1 MNKNLLAHAALLAA
15 NILYGINYLAVKE
28 VCPVGMHPYS
38 LSVMRAI
45 GALVLLWVSVVFI
58 PSQKIERK
66 DWMKMVLGGILG
78 VAVNQ
83 TLLIVGI
90 NSTSSINASIIMT
103 SNPLFVMILAA
114 IFLRNPITRLKI
126 LGVVLGASG
135 AALLIFHSGRVEMN
149 AETMFGDTVILVN
162 SIMYAVYLI
171 YIKPLMLK
179 YDAFTVMRWMFLFGS
194 GFVLLFGGHEFFATD
209 FAAITPYVW
218 SMTAFVVVGA
228 TFFTYLL
235 SVYGLKFVNP
245 STVSIYI
252 NLQPIIASMVAIMMA
267 RDHLDAIRIISM
279 VLVIGGVYCVN
290 TTNSRK

>member
-15 NILYGINYLAVKE
+15 NIIYGINYLAVKE

-38 LSVMRAI
+38 LAVFRAV
-45 GALVLLWVSVVFI
+45 GALVLLWISLIFI

-66 DWMKMVLGGILG
+66 DWMKMALGGILG
-78 VAVNQ
+78 VAINQ

-126 LGVVLGASG
+126 LGVVLGAAG
-135 AALLIFHSGRVEMN
+135 AALLIFHSGSVEMN
-149 AETMFGDTVILVN
+149 SATMFGDTIILAN
-162 SIMYAVYLI
+162 SVTYALYLI

-194 GFVLLFGGHEFFATD
+194 GFVLIFGGQEFFATD
-209 FAAITPYVW
+209 FAAITPYMW
-218 SMTAFVVVGA
+218 SMVAFVVVGA
-228 TFFTYLL
+228 TFSTYLL

-252 NLQPIIASMVAIMMA
+252 NLQPIIASMVTILMA
-267 RDHLDAIRIISM
+267 RDHLDTTRIVSM
-279 VLVIGGVYCVN
+279 ILVIGGVYCVN
-290 TTNSRK
+290 TTNTRK